1 MTDILDINLIKKKL
15 QEFATSRRWDKFH
28 SPKNICMALTSE
40 VGELNEI
47 FQWLTEKESMEID
60 KSPRKYNM
68 VKEELAD
75 VILYSILISL
85 KLEINIEEAVFD
97 KISKNSHKYPVNL
110 VKGSSKKYNEYNT

>member
-15 QEFATSRRWDKFH
+15 QEFATCREWNKFH

-40 VGELNEI
+40 VGELSEI

-60 KSPRKYNM
+60 KNPKQYNM

-85 KLEINIEEAVFD
+85 KLKINIAEAVFD
-97 KISKNSHKYPVNL
+97 KMSKNSHKYPVDL
-110 VKGSSKKYNEYNT
+110 VKGSAKKYNEYKT